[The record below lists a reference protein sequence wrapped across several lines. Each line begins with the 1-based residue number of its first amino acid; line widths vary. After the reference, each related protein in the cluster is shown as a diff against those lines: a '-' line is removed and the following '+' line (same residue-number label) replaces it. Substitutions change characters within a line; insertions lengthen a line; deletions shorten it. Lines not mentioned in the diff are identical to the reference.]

1 MKNRVLVAVI
11 LILPIALF
19 LYFWRLPDSVKN
31 SSVSPDKNS
40 QDAAVASAL
49 AKQNPA
55 TVAIIESNFA
65 RVQPP
70 AANSSSAT
78 TTSIPPPSGPP
89 APLQF
94 TNPPPVSVLEN
105 MSRTVRQYGAMFGGN
120 PVGTNP
126 EITSQLSG
134 NNPKHINFLNAEAGM
149 RINENGELVDPWG
162 RPYFFHQIS
171 AYEMEIRSAGAD
183 GKMWTPDDLVR
194 R

>member
-19 LYFWRLPDSVKN
+19 LYFWRLPDLVKN

-40 QDAAVASAL
+40 QDVAVASAL

-65 RVQPP
+65 RLQPP
-70 AANSSSAT
+70 AANSSSDS
-78 TTSIPPPSGPP
+78 TTSSPQPSGAP

-94 TNPPPVSVLEN
+94 TNFSPVSVLEN
-105 MSRTVRQYGAMFGGN
+105 MSRAVRQYGAMFGGN

-134 NNPKHINFLNAEAGM
+134 NNPKHVNFLNAEAGM

-171 AYEMEIRSAGAD
+171 AHEMEIRSAGAD
-183 GKMWTPDDLVR
+183 GKMWTSDDLVR
-194 R
+194 Q

>member
-1 MKNRVLVAVI
+1 
-11 LILPIALF
+11 
-19 LYFWRLPDSVKN
+19 
-31 SSVSPDKNS
+31 
-40 QDAAVASAL
+40 
-49 AKQNPA
+49 
-55 TVAIIESNFA
+55 
-65 RVQPP
+65 
-70 AANSSSAT
+70 
-78 TTSIPPPSGPP
+78 
-89 APLQF
+89 
-94 TNPPPVSVLEN
+94 
-105 MSRTVRQYGAMFGGN
+105 MSRAVRLYGAMFGGN

-183 GKMWTPDDLVR
+183 GKMWTPDDFVR

>member
-19 LYFWRLPDSVKN
+19 LYFWRLPDSIKN
-31 SSVSPDKNS
+31 SSASPGKNS

-70 AANSSSAT
+70 PANSSSGST
-78 TTSIPPPSGPP
+78 TRSTPPSGPT

-94 TNPPPVSVLEN
+94 TNFPPMSVLEN
-105 MSRTVRQYGAMFGGN
+105 MSRAVRLYGAMFGGN